1 MPANTPSASSASSP
15 KSDSGTSKTS
25 ATVPA
30 STSQN
35 PSSTVAAAPP
45 SNSASNPSATET
57 LENPK
62 EDTPETKKEP
72 QKTLWEQFLEM
83 LNSLRKQL
91 TPNPNSTED
100 EEKKKKEEEEKYSVF
115 FYVHLKSLATKLEGV
130 SLDYAATFKH
140 QNSEVLT
147 NKSITDGLK
156 KTNTPEKTDYV
167 KDINTLMDQNSD
179 FEAKQ
184 KSYNSI
190 KKGITDLREHF
201 NNGLDTA
208 GREKDLVDLQNME
221 NHFDNY
227 IDGQRNPQLN
237 KQQGADFKQAEQV
250 LTGMKDIM
258 NTLNTEP
265 NKGTTPNP
273 AEQKITKTSE
283 NKAQTPKPS
292 DSSTTT
298 RPSSPRPGR

>member
-1 MPANTPSASSASSP
+1 MLMPANTPSASSASSP

-45 SNSASNPSATET
+45 SNSASNPYSATET
-57 LENPK
+57 PENPK

-100 EEKKKKEEEEKYSVF
+100 EEKKKKEEEEKYSFF

-130 SLDYAATFKH
+130 SLDYAATFEH

-147 NKSITDGLK
+147 ANKSITDGLK
-156 KTNTPEKTDYV
+156 QTNTPEKTDHV
-167 KDINTLMDQNSD
+167 KDINTLMDPNSD
-179 FEAKQ
+179 PDAKE

-190 KKGITDLREHF
+190 KKGINDLREHF
-201 NNGLDTA
+201 NKGLDTA
-208 GREKDLVDLQNME
+208 GRNTDLVDLQNME
-221 NHFDNY
+221 DHFDNY
-227 IDGQRNPQLN
+227 FKGQQKPEPQTGKAFLN
-237 KQQGADFKQAEQV
+237 AKQV

-273 AEQKITKTSE
+273 AEQKITQTSE

-292 DSSTTT
+292 DSHNTSTKT
-298 RPSSPRPGR
+298 RLR

>member
-1 MPANTPSASSASSP
+1 M
-15 KSDSGTSKTS
+15 
-25 ATVPA
+25 
-30 STSQN
+30 
-35 PSSTVAAAPP
+35 AAAPP

-130 SLDYAATFKH
+130 SLDYAATFEH
-140 QNSEVLT
+140 QSSEVLT
-147 NKSITDGLK
+147 ENKSITDGLK
-156 KTNTPEKTDYV
+156 QTNTPEKTDYV
-167 KDINTLMDQNSD
+167 KDINTLMDPNSD
-179 FEAKQ
+179 PDAKE

-221 NHFDNY
+221 NYFDNY

-237 KQQGADFKQAEQV
+237 KQQGADFKKAEQV